1 MSTPAETV
9 PVPRRA
15 APPAARRR
23 VAVCVDK
30 SRAYGRGVLRGI
42 AGYVETH
49 GRWSL
54 TLHPRASGR
63 YSADWLRDWQGD
75 GVLAFIE
82 DEAVAA
88 ALRHARLPAI
98 ELFGHRLDLGL
109 PHVGN
114 DEEAI
119 GRLAAEHLLARQ
131 FRHFAFAGLTDALW
145 SERRRRGFAERLGR
159 AKLRPETFACA
170 DDDDASL
177 AAWEANQ
184 RRLRAWLRGLPR
196 PAAVMAA
203 SDRLALRLLD
213 ACRAEGLGVPEQLAV
228 IGVDNDEETCRL
240 ADPPLTSVC
249 DDAPEVGRRAAALL
263 DAWMSGRRVAKDTL
277 ILVPPAGVATRRST
291 EVTAVD
297 DPLVAR
303 ACGLIRERACDGL
316 TAAGLARELRVSRS
330 HFYARFRRALGR
342 RPHEEILRTRLELAQ
357 ALLRQGALSAAEVA
371 ARCGFA
377 HPEYLTVAFKREL
390 GVTPGAFRLRGGPG

>member
-1 MSTPAETV
+1 
-9 PVPRRA
+9 
-15 APPAARRR
+15 
-23 VAVCVDK
+23 VDK

-42 AGYVETH
+42 AEYVEAH

-82 DEAVAA
+82 DAAVAA
-88 ALRHARLPAI
+88 ALRRARIPAI

-131 FRHFAFAGLTDALW
+131 FRHFAFAGLAGALW
-145 SERRRRGFAERLGR
+145 SARRQRGFTGRLHAAG
-159 AKLRPETFACA
+159 LRPVDFAGA
-170 DDDDASL
+170 DDDAASL

-184 RRLRAWLRGLPR
+184 RRLRAWLRALPR
-196 PAAVMAA
+196 PTGLLAA

-213 ACRAEGLGVPEQLAV
+213 ACRAEGLAVPEQLAV
-228 IGVDNDEETCRL
+228 IGVDDDEETCRL
-240 ADPPLTSVC
+240 ADPPLTSVR
-249 DDAPEVGRRAAALL
+249 DDAPEVGRQAAALL
-263 DAWMSGRRVAKDTL
+263 DAWMSGRRVPADTRVF
-277 ILVPPAGVATRRST
+277 VPPAGVATRRST
-291 EVTAVD
+291 EVTAVED
-297 DPLVAR
+297 ALVAR
-303 ACGLIRERACDGL
+303 ACGLIRERACAGL

-330 HFYARFRRALGR
+330 LLYARFRRALGR
-342 RPHEEILRTRLELAQ
+342 RPHEEILRTRLGHAQ
-357 ALLRQGALSAAEVA
+357 ALLRPGGPSVAEVA

-390 GVTPGAFRLRGGPG
+390 GLTPGAFRRGQGVRVDLE